1 MSPVLRL
8 GLLAPNV
15 VEAILNGRQPIE
27 LQLDDLLTRF
37 RLEWDA

>member
-27 LQLDDLLTRF
+27 LQLYDLLTRF